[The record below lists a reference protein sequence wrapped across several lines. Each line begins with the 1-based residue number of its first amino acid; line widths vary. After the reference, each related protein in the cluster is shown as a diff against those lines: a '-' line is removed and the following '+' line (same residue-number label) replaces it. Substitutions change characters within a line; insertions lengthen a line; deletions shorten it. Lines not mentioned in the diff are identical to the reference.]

1 MDSFSSQLNAILVD
15 TFNNILKFEE
25 DLLKQSTNIDLSIN
39 EMHLIEH
46 VGKNK
51 NDGRTIS
58 DLAQSLNITLPSVTV
73 AINKLAKK
81 GYVKKEKSLTDGRV
95 VYVRLTDKG
104 LRIDKIH
111 QYFHV
116 KMVKDISKEMTDEEK
131 EVLIHGMEKLNGF
144 FKKKLSRLSDENERS
159 ES

>member
-1 MDSFSSQLNAILVD
+1 MDSFSSQLNAVLVD

-25 DLLKQSTNIDLSIN
+25 DLLKHSTNIDLSIN

-51 NDGRTIS
+51 NDGKTIS

-73 AINKLAKK
+73 AINKLVKK
-81 GYVKKEKSLTDGRV
+81 GYVKKEKSNTDGRV

-144 FKKKLSRLSDENERS
+144 FRKKLSRLSDENETS
-159 ES
+159 EP

>member
-1 MDSFSSQLNAILVD
+1 MDSFSSQLNGILVD

-73 AINKLAKK
+73 AINKLVKK
-81 GYVKKEKSLTDGRV
+81 GYVKKEKSNTDGRV

-116 KMVKDISKEMTDEEK
+116 KMVKEIAKEMTDEEK
-131 EVLIHGMEKLNGF
+131 ESLIHGMEKLNGF
-144 FKKKLSRLSDENERS
+144 FRKKLSRLSDDNEMS
-159 ES
+159 EP

>member
-25 DLLKQSTNIDLSIN
+25 ELLKHSANIDLSIN
-39 EMHLIEH
+39 EMHLVEY

-51 NDGRTIS
+51 NDGKTIS
-58 DLAQSLNITLPSVTV
+58 DLAQILNITLPSVTI
-73 AINKLAKK
+73 AINKLVKK
-81 GYVKKEKSLTDGRV
+81 GYVRKEKSSTDGRV

-104 LRIDKIH
+104 LRIDRIH
-111 QYFHV
+111 QYFHE
-116 KMVKDISKEMTDEEK
+116 KMVKDISREMTHEEK

-144 FKKKLSRLSDENERS
+144 FRKKLSRLSEAK
-159 ES
+159 

>member
-1 MDSFSSQLNAILVD
+1 MDSFSSQLNAVLVD
-15 TFNNILKFEE
+15 TFNTILKFEE
-25 DLLKQSTNIDLSIN
+25 NLLKQSTNIDLSIN

-51 NDGRTIS
+51 NDGKTIS

-73 AINKLAKK
+73 AINKLVKK
-81 GYVKKEKSLTDGRV
+81 GYVKKEKSNTDGRV

-116 KMVKDISKEMTDEEK
+116 KMVKDISSEMTVAEK

-144 FKKKLSRLSDENERS
+144 FKNKLSRLSDENETS
-159 ES
+159 EP

>member
-1 MDSFSSQLNAILVD
+1 VDSFSSQLNDVLVD
-15 TFNNILKFEE
+15 TFNNILKVEE
-25 DLLKQSTNIDLSIN
+25 DLLKHSTSVDLSIN
-39 EMHLIEH
+39 EMHLIES

-51 NDGRTIS
+51 NDGKTIS
-58 DLAQSLNITLPSVTV
+58 DLAQILGITLPSVTI
-73 AINKLAKK
+73 AINKLVKK
-81 GYVKKEKSLTDGRV
+81 GYVKKEKSSTDGRM

-116 KMVKDISKEMTDEEK
+116 KMVNEVSKEMTDHEK

-144 FKKKLSRLSDENERS
+144 FKKKLSGISAAKKLL
-159 ES
+159 

>member
-1 MDSFSSQLNAILVD
+1 MDSFSSQLNAVLVD

-46 VGKNK
+46 VGKNT

-81 GYVKKEKSLTDGRV
+81 GYVKKACK
-95 VYVRLTDKG
+95 
-104 LRIDKIH
+104 
-111 QYFHV
+111 
-116 KMVKDISKEMTDEEK
+116 
-131 EVLIHGMEKLNGF
+131 
-144 FKKKLSRLSDENERS
+144 
-159 ES
+159 